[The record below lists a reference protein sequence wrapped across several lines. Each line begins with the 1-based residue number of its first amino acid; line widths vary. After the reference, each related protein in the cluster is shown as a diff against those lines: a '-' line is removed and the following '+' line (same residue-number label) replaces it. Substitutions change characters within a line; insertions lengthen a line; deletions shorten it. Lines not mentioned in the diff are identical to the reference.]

1 MQRNDRIRTL
11 AGHTRFS
18 IGALLVQP
26 DRLVVVVDGSEHSL
40 EPRTFEVLIALAE
53 HAGDVVSAEQLLIEV
68 WRGTF
73 YGDNPVHKAIAQI
86 RRVIGDDVRTPRY
99 IETIRKRGYRLI
111 APVTFPE
118 RASQIPAPQPVW
130 PDRSPYVGLSAFDE
144 TRAPVFFGRS
154 RTCAE
159 LLAAMRTQ
167 IDCQRRFVLIV
178 GPSGCG
184 KTSLLHAGVLPL
196 VKQPGGFAGLQ
207 ARAVASCNL
216 ATLQSGDALEC
227 LATALGSWQIAGT
240 PLLAP
245 TSNESGILELLR
257 SDSAIPE
264 AIDAALRRMP
274 GTGSPPP
281 SHAHLLLVIDH
292 AELLVTSPQIDDAR
306 RRAFGRALTRLCES
320 LHVLV
325 VMTTRSDFYP
335 RLVDAIPAIADLKS
349 GDGHVDVLTPRA
361 GELAQIIRM
370 PAQLAGL
377 SFEEDAQSLV
387 RLDDVLRDAAVAHP
401 DALPLLQ
408 HTLQALYE
416 HRRQDGLLTFAAYR
430 DIGGLEGALAHRAEQ
445 VFASLPDGARRRLD
459 AVFSQLIVIQ
469 ADSDNVSARRATWA
483 SLSDDD
489 ARALVEAFIRARLFV
504 GELTDGNPGFGV
516 AHEALLR
523 QWPRAQE
530 WTQDNRRLLQ
540 ARSRLQRATRRWV
553 EEGRSDDHLLN
564 PGRPLSEALE
574 TLQRLGDDLDTDER
588 ALLDASQRQSRR
600 KQRRR
605 IGAAAALVV
614 LAFASALFAVLA
626 QRARREAEQRREEAL
641 QLSDFMLVDLADKLR
656 PLGNLKLLDSIST
669 TALAQLERRPDAML
683 SPADLVNRS
692 RALRTIGEVQMEQA
706 RLDEAQSAFRR
717 ATQAATAAVARAPDS
732 ADALAESGVAAYWL
746 GYLHYRQNHFDE
758 AGRHWTSYLSSS
770 ERLLALD
777 PHNTTW
783 QVELSY
789 ALNNLGTVAREQ
801 QRLDEAV
808 RYFQRSAAL
817 KREVLAH
824 KPDDPAL
831 RYDLI
836 DTLSWISS
844 ADEAQGRLVDAAAGY
859 AEQIG
864 MLRRLLADRPDAKA
878 WQRRLATSLVRSAN
892 LAVYRG
898 RLDEAAAQIMES
910 IERLSALTQAETDNR
925 VWQRDLAHAH
935 LLAAEIARL
944 GGERATERQ
953 HLQAAQALIRPLAAD
968 RTSPQEWQILGA
980 VIRFRVAA
988 VDSAAA
994 EAVTAMDGVLTDLR
1008 RHCAQMPEDVTCVTA
1023 LANALV
1029 MYGRYV
1035 AGTGH
1040 ASDARKA
1047 WLESVRVLEQ
1057 SARDSADPRLL
1068 TPWMQARL
1076 LLGSDPPTAAAVARL
1091 QDMDYR
1097 HPELISIV
1105 DEIDHSTGIRR

>member
-11 AGHTRFS
+11 AGHARFS

-40 EPRTFEVLIALAE
+40 EPRTFEVLVALAE
-53 HAGDVVSAEQLLIEV
+53 HAGEVVSAEQLLIEV

-111 APVTFPE
+111 APVTLPE
-118 RASQIPAPQPVW
+118 RASQAPAPRPAW

-144 TRAPVFFGRS
+144 SRAAIFFGRS
-154 RTCAE
+154 RACAE

-184 KTSLLHAGVLPL
+184 KTSLLHAGVIPL

-216 ATLQSGDALEC
+216 ATLQSGDTLEC
-227 LATALGSWQIAGT
+227 LAAALDSWQLAGE
-240 PLLAP
+240 PLFAP
-245 TSNESGILELLR
+245 ALPGPGIRDRLR
-257 SDSAIPE
+257 AGDAIPE
-264 AIDAALRRMP
+264 AIDAALCRMP

-292 AELLVTSPQIDDAR
+292 AELLVTSPQINDAQ
-306 RRAFGRALTRLCES
+306 RRAFGHALTRLCES
-320 LHVLV
+320 LHVLI

-335 RLVDAIPAIADLKS
+335 RLVDAVPAIAELKS

-377 SFEEDAQSLV
+377 SFEEDTQSLV

-445 VFASLPDGARRRLD
+445 VFASLPDPARNRLD

-469 ADSDNVSARRATWA
+469 ADSDHVSARRATWA
-483 SLSDDD
+483 ALADDD

-540 ARSRLQRATRRWV
+540 ARSRLRRATRRWV

-574 TLQRLGDDLDTDER
+574 TLQRLGDDLDEDER
-588 ALLDASQRQSRR
+588 ALLDASQHQSRR

-605 IGAAAALVV
+605 IAAATALVV
-614 LAFASALFAVLA
+614 LALVSALFAVLA

-641 QLSDFMLVDLADKLR
+641 QLSDFMLVDLAEKLR

-706 RLDEAQSAFRR
+706 RLDEAQAAFRR
-717 ATQAATAAVARAPDS
+717 ATQAAAAAVARAPDS
-732 ADALAESGVAAYWL
+732 TDALAESGVAAYWL
-746 GYLHYRQNHFDE
+746 GYLYYRQNRFDE
-758 AGRHWTSYLSSS
+758 AGRHWTSYLGSS

-777 PHNTTW
+777 PQNANW
-783 QVELSY
+783 KIELSY

-817 KREVLAH
+817 KREVLGR
-824 KPDDPAL
+824 KPDDSAL

-864 MLRRLLADRPDAKA
+864 MLRRLLTDKPDAKA

-892 LAVYRG
+892 LAIYRG
-898 RLDEAAAQIMES
+898 RLDEAGAQVAES
-910 IERLSALTQAETDNR
+910 IERLSALTRSESDNK

-935 LLAAEIARL
+935 LLASEIARL
-944 GGERATERQ
+944 GDNPVAESQQLHT
-953 HLQAAQALIRPLAAD
+953 AQTLMNPLAAD
-968 RTSPQEWQILGA
+968 RTSPQEWQVLGA
-980 VIRFRVAA
+980 VITLRIAA
-988 VDSAAA
+988 LSAAAA
-994 EAVTAMDGVLTDLR
+994 EAAKIMDGILADLR
-1008 RHCAQMPEDVTCVTA
+1008 GHCAQTPEDLTCAAALATA
-1023 LANALV
+1023 LV
-1029 MYGRYV
+1029 TYGKYV
-1035 AGTGH
+1035 ARTGH
-1040 ASDARKA
+1040 AGDARNA
-1047 WLESVRVLEQ
+1047 WQESVRILEQ
-1057 SARDSADPRLL
+1057 SASTSSDPRLL

-1076 LLGSDPPTAAAVARL
+1076 LLGNDPPATAALARL
-1091 QDMDYR
+1091 QDMGYR
-1097 HPELISIV
+1097 HPELISMV
-1105 DEIDHSTGIRR
+1105 DGIDREAGVRH